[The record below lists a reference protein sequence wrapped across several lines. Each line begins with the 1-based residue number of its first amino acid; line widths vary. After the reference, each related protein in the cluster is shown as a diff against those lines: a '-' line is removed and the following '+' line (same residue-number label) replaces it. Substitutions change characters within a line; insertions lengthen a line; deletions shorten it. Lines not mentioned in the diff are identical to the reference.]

1 MGEDYFNNDNMG
13 LKLPNS
19 MTKYDIVSLDNP
31 DIYNAVNYLNL
42 YGYIHNSLPTT
53 KEFSHAIKRFQDFNS
68 LDVTGTLDLE
78 TIYTMGKPRCGNPD
92 FIKSHVQRRSKRFQ
106 TVAKWENKIKDGE
119 LSLKWYIGS
128 YTKDM
133 TRNDLRQTVQ
143 KAFHVWS
150 SQHKLHTVPKK
161 FVLSFNEA
169 EGESDADIVIKFA
182 EGEHGDSKSFDGP
195 GSPNKGNILAHTFFP
210 NKQVHLKLNG
220 DIHLDDYEFWVSE
233 NSRKEGVN
241 LLQVLIHEIGHSLGL
256 GHSKKKQSVMFLQYK
271 RDHGSRPKLDIDDMC
286 GLYWTYIG
294 KNEMCLQY
302 FTLSDISVHHTSND
316 YDEIVVSDQFI
327 EEGNLIDKPPPDSGT
342 SKMSSFKNIKKIFKN
357 TEVPLCKHDPRIQKH
372 FKLMLRKHLSFDEE
386 SSTIKSQMMCAFYE
400 GFHKT
405 FNTGILLDMEKIRI
419 QYQLHYAKYLSF
431 VNGMPS
437 GDNNNDIDT
446 SSTSPLLNS
455 SFYNEEYFDN
465 LLQFLY
471 NETGEINI

>member
-1 MGEDYFNNDNMG
+1 MG
-13 LKLPNS
+13 LIS
-19 MTKYDIVSLDNP
+19 TDSDAKYDVVSLENP

-68 LDVTGTLDLE
+68 LDVTGILDLE
-78 TIYTMGKPRCGNPD
+78 TLYAMGKPRCGNPD
-92 FIKSHVQRRSKRFQ
+92 YVKSHILKRSKRFQ

-119 LSLKWYIGS
+119 LSLKWFIGS

-161 FVLSFNEA
+161 FVLSFSEA
-169 EGESDADIVIKFA
+169 ETESEADIVIKFA
-182 EGEHGDSKSFDGP
+182 EGEHGDSKAFDGP

-210 NKQVHLKLNG
+210 NKQIHLKLNG
-220 DIHLDDYEFWVSE
+220 DIHLDDYEFWISE

-316 YDEIVVSDQFI
+316 YDEIVVSDQFM
-327 EEGNLIDKPPPDSGT
+327 EEGNLIDKT
-342 SKMSSFKNIKKIFKN
+342 SDIKKSKNLSYKNIKNLFKN

-372 FKLMLRKHLSFDEE
+372 FKLMLQKHMSFDEE
-386 SSTIKSQMMCAFYE
+386 TSTIKSQMMCAFYE
-400 GFHKT
+400 GFHKI

-419 QYQLHYAKYLSF
+419 QYQLHYAKHLPF
-431 VNGMPS
+431 VSDTSSTNS
-437 GDNNNDIDT
+437 NNDIDI
-446 SSTSPLLNS
+446 SSTSPRLNP
-455 SFYNEEYFDN
+455 SFYNEEFFDN

-471 NETGEINI
+471 NETGEINL